1 MAKGLKHGAGGGA
14 SLNFKVV
21 GGTAA
26 PASPKENTIWVHTD
40 TEITNWIFS
49 ATEPE
54 NPSEGMV
61 WFATEKKSSA
71 PFNALKK
78 NNITVCPVSVK
89 QYINGAWA
97 DKTAKAYQNSAW
109 VDVKVPGFYIFK
121 SGEGALVS
129 MKHMSG
135 RDCSITPSADSIV
148 YYTQSTGDLGEV
160 STTETAVSFAGYTTV
175 NARAKSTFYPGG
187 SAPCLGLVSTLPGS
201 YSMRPNIAS
210 VEFTND
216 CVERVYSLRL
226 PSGLDGA
233 YIMIGGNFSGEVYDI
248 WLE

>member
-1 MAKGLKHGAGGGA
+1 MIHDMVGGGGA
-14 SLNFKVV
+14 PLNFKVV
-21 GGTAA
+21 GGTSA
-26 PASPKENTIWVHTD
+26 PSNPKENTIWVN
-40 TEITNWIFS
+40 TNTAIASWFFS

-54 NPSEGMV
+54 NPSIGSV
-61 WFATEKKSSA
+61 WFTTEKKSSA
-71 PFNALKK
+71 PFNVLKK
-78 NNITVCPVSVK
+78 NNITVYPVSAK
-89 QYINGAWA
+89 QYLNSAWV
-97 DKTAKAYQNSAW
+97 DKEAKIYQNSAW

-135 RDCSITPSADSIV
+135 RNCSITPSSYSIV
-148 YYTQSTGDLGEV
+148 YYTQNTGDLGEV
-160 STTETAVSFAGYTTV
+160 STTEAAVSFAGYTTV

-187 SAPCLGLVSTLPGS
+187 NAPCLGLVSTLPGS
-201 YSMRPNIAS
+201 YSKRPDIAF
-210 VEFTND
+210 VEFTSD
-216 CVERVYSLRL
+216 SVERVYSLPL